1 MKIKLINL
9 LSGVA
14 FFMLASFAFGQQH
27 YPTDAITT
35 DWTMFKQERGIN
47 FYVKKQDISYKEG
60 ALPVTYVVVKLE
72 NTTDKDAKLLYN
84 LAVFYNKGCN
94 NCGNSQEYR
103 KLVEVSAHSSIEG
116 KVENGNSPIVSLLVN
131 PNLNNGYIP
140 EAIAV
145 ENLILNF

>member
-1 MKIKLINL
+1 
-9 LSGVA
+9 
-14 FFMLASFAFGQQH
+14 
-27 YPTDAITT
+27 
-35 DWTMFKQERGIN
+35 
-47 FYVKKQDISYKEG
+47 VKKQDISYKEG